1 MKKLLATAAI
11 AGGALFGLAGQ
22 ASADGHCGSLMMAE
36 MNWASAELMAN
47 VDKIILDSAVTGGG
61 QGVLP
66 YLPLNELRRGT
77 SSSTTS
83 GGSN

>member
-1 MKKLLATAAI
+1 MVNDATGESSRFISVLEEYRDAPEVTRKR
-11 AGGALFGLAGQ
+11 LFLETMESVLG
-22 ASADGHCGSLMMAE
+22 D
-36 MNWASAELMAN
+36 